1 MEQAIGVI
9 GGVGPYAGLDLVKK
23 VFDNTMARSDQEH
36 VDLYMTSCPSLIGDR
51 TRYLLEGGD
60 NPAERNLVSFEKLAL
75 IGATVIVNPC
85 NTAHAPAIFD
95 VVHTRAESSH
105 PGVRL
110 VNMIRETCATLDRM
124 FPHGAPIG
132 LLATKGTHAVGVYR
146 QYIGRYPKLQLI
158 EPDTEARER
167 VHQAIYDPM
176 YGIKAGFPPA
186 AWGKWGGSSPAG
198 RKPSSSAVLSCLL
211 RCMTGCSGAS
221 WSILRR
227 FLHARPWSGL
237 LPENS
242 GHVDA
247 PCVQRYHVIHVGTAY
262 HHRPDRS

>member
-60 NPAERNLVSFEKLAL
+60 NPAEGILVCFEKLAL
-75 IGATVIVNPC
+75 IGATVIVIPC

-176 YGIKAGFPPA
+176 YGIKAVSPVTRQATDVLLEEGRRLIARGAQAIILGCTELPLAPHDGMLGCQLVDPTEILARA
-186 AWGKWGGSSPAG
+186 ALERVAPGKL
-198 RKPSSSAVLSCLL
+198 RSC
-211 RCMTGCSGAS
+211 
-221 WSILRR
+221 
-227 FLHARPWSGL
+227 
-237 LPENS
+237 
-242 GHVDA
+242 
-247 PCVQRYHVIHVGTAY
+247 
-262 HHRPDRS
+262 